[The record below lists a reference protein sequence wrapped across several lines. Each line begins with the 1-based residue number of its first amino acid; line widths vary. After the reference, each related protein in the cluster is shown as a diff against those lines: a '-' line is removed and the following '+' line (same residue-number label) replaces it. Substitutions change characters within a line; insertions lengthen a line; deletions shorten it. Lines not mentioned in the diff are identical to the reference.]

1 MPESAVVTAVDT
13 AVENPV
19 PNGCELHNRSAVD
32 GPIGPEDT
40 DLLIEPLILEM
51 FEILYKMT

>member
-1 MPESAVVTAVDT
+1 MPESAVDT

-40 DLLIEPLILEM
+40 DLLIEPLIFEM
-51 FEILYKMT
+51 SEILYKMT